1 MFVDIVKLSLSSG
14 RGGEGCTS
22 FRKEK
27 FVVKG
32 GPDGGDGGK
41 GGDLL
46 LLVSNNT
53 DTLSSFA
60 GKKHLK
66 AKDGIQGGG
75 ARCSGKSGDDLV
87 LKVPPGTQVFD
98 DDTGELLHDLTND
111 GDIIKLLIGGK
122 GGLGNYHFKSS
133 RNQTPHY
140 HQPGLKA
147 ITLSV
152 RLELKLI
159 ADVGLVGFPNVGK
172 STLISTVSNA
182 KPHIANYEFTTL
194 IPNLGVVKSGEYTSF
209 VMADIPGIIEGA
221 SVGRGLGLEFLRHI
235 QRTKT
240 VLYMLDVS
248 HYIPVLEQFATLN
261 KELEKYSKALSKNSF
276 AVVISKIDTIDDE
289 KLEDITKEIF
299 KFFAVPKS
307 KKLLYKPQEN
317 LSYYFQDIDDTDDSL
332 PYFIMPISSATNT
345 NTKPLCYALQDMIT
359 NNKNKIV

>member
-14 RGGEGCTS
+14 RGGVGCTS

-41 GGDLL
+41 GGDLVF
-46 LLVSNNT
+46 LVSNNT

-66 AKDGIQGGG
+66 ARDGNPGGG
-75 ARCSGKSGDDLV
+75 ARCSGKRGEHLI

-98 DDTGELLHDLTND
+98 DTTDELLLDLTKD
-111 GDIIKLLIGGK
+111 GDTVRLLTGGK

-140 HQPGLKA
+140 HQPGLDGTTA
-147 ITLSV
+147 HV

-182 KPHIANYEFTTL
+182 KPHIADYEFTTL
-194 IPNLGVVKSGEYTSF
+194 IPNLGVVTSGEYTSF

-248 HYIPVLEQFATLN
+248 HYIPVVEQFETLHR
-261 KELEKYSKALSKNSF
+261 ELAVYSETLSNNSF
-276 AVVISKIDTIDDE
+276 AIVISKIDTIDNELLQSITDE
-289 KLEDITKEIF
+289 VF
-299 KFFAVPKS
+299 AFFAVQNS
-307 KKLLYKPQEN
+307 DKLLFDTKDN
-317 LSYYFQDIDDTDDSL
+317 ISYYFQDDDNPNKNL
-332 PYFIMPISSATNT
+332 PYFIIPISSATHT

-359 NNKNKIV
+359 NNKI